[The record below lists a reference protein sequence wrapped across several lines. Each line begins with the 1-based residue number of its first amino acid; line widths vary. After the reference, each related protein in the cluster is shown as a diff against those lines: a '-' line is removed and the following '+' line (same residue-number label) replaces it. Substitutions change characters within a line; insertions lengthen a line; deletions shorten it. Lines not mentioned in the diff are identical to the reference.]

1 MVFVAGIAVLGFGYV
16 TPEPGS
22 AAWFVATPLWILVLG
37 VVLVGLVLVFGR
49 FEGVRARCAAGR
61 PGLASVPIVLG
72 MLGIAAFGFADPLR
86 ALGSSALLLAGLSL
100 VWPGVWERVL
110 GRLVD
115 LVFTR

>member
-1 MVFVAGIAVLGFGYV
+1 
-16 TPEPGS
+16 
-22 AAWFVATPLWILVLG
+22 
-37 VVLVGLVLVFGR
+37 
-49 FEGVRARCAAGR
+49 
-61 PGLASVPIVLG
+61 VLG

-86 ALGSSALLLAGLSL
+86 ALGSSALLLAGLTL